1 MNIFLYIDMIYPD
14 FTITVLYNLRLFFCS
29 CIKMLTNVQLKL
41 LGFFPPINKNALKSD
56 LTHLV
61 HMQGVCLFISLL
73 FYS

>member
-1 MNIFLYIDMIYPD
+1 
-14 FTITVLYNLRLFFCS
+14 
-29 CIKMLTNVQLKL
+29 MLTNVQLKL